1 MIPTNAD
8 KAEMA
13 YQAVDG
19 YGGSESLEECVTDI
33 LADLMHLCDV
43 EEMSFSQLFDRAF
56 DHYNEEK
63 REEVEK

>member
-1 MIPTNAD
+1 MNSPTNAE

-13 YQAVDG
+13 YKQIDG
-19 YGGSESLEECVTDI
+19 YAGNESLEECVTDL
-33 LADLMHLCDV
+33 LADIMHLCDT

-63 REEVEK
+63 REELK